1 MRELINTNKTIPFMR
16 YRWATWIF
24 SGLLIVA
31 SIVSLAVNQLNWGL
45 DFTGGTVIEVGYSQE
60 ANLSDIRTTLDANG
74 FEGAVVQNFGT
85 QQDVLIRLEPQEG
98 VKAQEVGENVLSLLR
113 EASADEVT
121 MRRIEFVGPNVGD
134 QLTEQGGLA
143 MLTALICI
151 LAYIAF
157 RFEWRLA
164 LGAVGALAHDVI
176 LTLGLFSVLG
186 LEFDL
191 TVLAALLA
199 VIGYSIND
207 TVVVCDRIRENFRK
221 FRKGESEEIID
232 GALTDT
238 MSRTVITSLTTV
250 LVLLALFFLGGALI
264 HGFATALLFGVFI
277 GTYSSIYIASS
288 LALALGVS
296 REDLMP
302 PEVEKEGEDLE
313 PMP

>member
-1 MRELINTNKTIPFMR
+1 MHEIIKTNKTIPFMR
-16 YRWATWIF
+16 FRMGAWIF
-24 SGLLIVA
+24 SGLLLVA

-60 ANLSDIRTTLDANG
+60 ANLSEIRTTLDANG
-74 FEGAVVQNFGT
+74 FDGAVVQNFGT
-85 QQDVLIRLEPQEG
+85 QQDVLIRIEPQEG
-98 VKAQEVGENVLSLLR
+98 VKAQEVGENVLSILR
-113 EASADEVT
+113 EASTDEVT
-121 MRRIEFVGPNVGD
+121 MRRIEFVGPNVGE

>member
-1 MRELINTNKTIPFMR
+1 MHEIIKTDKTIPFMR
-16 YRWATWIF
+16 YRMVAWLI

-31 SIVSLAVNQLNWGL
+31 SIVSLSVNQLNWGL
-45 DFTGGTVIEVGYSQE
+45 DFTGGTVIEVGYE
-60 ANLSDIRTTLDANG
+60 TAADLPAVRKTLDANG
-74 FEGAVVQNFGT
+74 FGGAVVQNFGT
-85 QQDVLIRLEPQEG
+85 QQDVLIRIEPREG
-98 VKAQEVGENVLSLLR
+98 VKAQELGNEILALLQSDSDGQV
-113 EASADEVT
+113 E
-121 MRRIEFVGPNVGD
+121 MRRIEFVGPQVGD
-134 QLTEQGGLA
+134 ELTEQGGLA

-151 LAYIAF
+151 LIYIAL

-176 LTLGLFSVLG
+176 ITLGLFSVLG

-207 TVVVCDRIRENFRK
+207 TVVVCDRVRENFRK
-221 FRKGESEEIID
+221 YHKGTSEETID

-238 MSRTVITSLTTV
+238 MSRTVVTSLTTI
-250 LVLLALFFLGGALI
+250 LVLIALFFLGGQLI
-264 HGFATALLFGVFI
+264 HGFATALLFGVII
-277 GTYSSIYIASS
+277 GTYSSVYIASS

-302 PEVEKEGEDLE
+302 PEVEKEGEDLD
-313 PMP
+313 PLP

>member
-1 MRELINTNKTIPFMR
+1 MRELIRTEKTIPFMR
-16 YRWATWIF
+16 WRIPT
-24 SGLLIVA
+24 LIISTILILA
-31 SIVSLAVNQLNWGL
+31 SITSLAINQLNWGL
-45 DFTGGTVIEVGYSQE
+45 DFTGGTVLEVGYEQPADLSQ
-60 ANLSDIRTTLDANG
+60 IRTTLEGEG
-74 FEGAVVQNFGT
+74 FGDAVVQNFGT
-85 QQDVLIRLEPQEG
+85 QEDVLIRIEPREN
-98 VKAQEVGENVLSLLR
+98 VKAEELGNQILTALTDAAGGEVE
-113 EASADEVT
+113 

-134 QLTEQGGLA
+134 ELTEQGGLA

-151 LAYIAF
+151 LIYIAI

-176 LTLGLFSVLG
+176 ITLGLFSILG

-221 FRKGESEEIID
+221 YRKGTSEEIINIS
-232 GALTDT
+232 LTDT
-238 MSRTVITSLTTV
+238 MSRTVITSLTTI
-250 LVLLALFFLGGALI
+250 LVLLALFFLGGQLI

-288 LALALGVS
+288 TALMLGVS

-302 PEVEKEGEDLE
+302 PQVEKEGEDLD

>member
-1 MRELINTNKTIPFMR
+1 MHELIKTHKTIPFMR
-16 YRWATWIF
+16 YRKLSWLF
-24 SGLLIVA
+24 SGLLLLA
-31 SIVSLAVNQLNWGL
+31 SIFSLSTNSLNWGL
-45 DFTGGTVIEVGYSQE
+45 DFTGGTVIEVGYDQP
-60 ANLSDIRTTLDANG
+60 ADLSSIRQTLDANG
-74 FEGAVVQNFGT
+74 FGGAVVQNFGT
-85 QQDVLIRLEPQEG
+85 QQDVLIRIEPQEG
-98 VKAQEVGENVLSLLR
+98 VKAQELGSQILNLLQA
-113 EASADEVT
+113 ESSGSVD

-134 QLTEQGGLA
+134 ELTEQGGLA
-143 MLTALICI
+143 MLAALLCI
-151 LAYIAF
+151 LVYIAL

-221 FRKGESEEIID
+221 YRNSTSEETID

-238 MSRTVITSLTTV
+238 MSRTVVTSLTTI
-250 LVLLALFFLGGALI
+250 LVLLALFFMGGQLI
-264 HGFATALLFGVFI
+264 HGFATALLFGVVI

-302 PEVEKEGEDLE
+302 PEIEKEGEDLE